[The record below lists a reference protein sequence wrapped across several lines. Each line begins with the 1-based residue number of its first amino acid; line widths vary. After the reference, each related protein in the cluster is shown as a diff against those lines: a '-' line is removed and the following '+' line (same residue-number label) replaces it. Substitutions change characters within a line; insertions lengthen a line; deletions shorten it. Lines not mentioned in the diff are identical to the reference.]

1 MPATF
6 DPHPSN
12 RVEETMPM
20 KNLKVLIADDE
31 RELRE
36 SISST
41 LTHMGFQT
49 VLASD
54 GEEAVRMAQEVGP
67 AIAILDVN
75 MPKLTG
81 LEALKAIK
89 ENDPSILVLMI
100 TAHGN
105 VSDAVVALKEGAY
118 NYIEKPLKENHLREL
133 VEKAS
138 NTHQAVQAVALSS
151 PTLKLEGGQDFV
163 GNSRQM
169 KSVFLL
175 IQRLANVATSVLIRG
190 ENGTGKELVASAI
203 HHYGPR
209 KDKRFVAVNCGAIP
223 ENLMESELFGHEKG
237 AFTGANARHI
247 GKFQFA
253 EGGTLFLD
261 EIGEL
266 STQMQVK
273 LLRVLQE
280 RSFTPVG
287 SNREIRCDVRIIAA
301 TNRNLEKMIQEG
313 SFRQDLFYRLNVM
326 PIFLPALRE
335 RVDDIPTLVQTFIA
349 KFNRLHQREIKGIR
363 KEALDKLQAYD
374 WPGNIRE
381 LENAI
386 ESSFVMEMGEDI
398 SLNSLPQQIS
408 GLSPQDQM
416 GQFVGQGDATAPFT
430 EAEKAGEL
438 HVPGIDFQVEKEEF
452 ERQFIINALKRFGGK
467 INQTVAHANIP
478 KNTLLRKIRK
488 YDIKAWEIGAKEEE
502 LKNEDL
508 VPDETL

>member
-1 MPATF
+1 MRRSNSIDLYTLPYYKIPLE
-6 DPHPSN
+6 PHVKKP
-12 RVEETMPM
+12 
-20 KNLKVLIADDE
+20 KVLIADDE
-31 RELRE
+31 KELRE
-36 SISST
+36 SISAA
-41 LTHMGFQT
+41 LVHMGFET
-49 VLASD
+49 VLAVD
-54 GEEAVRMAQEVGP
+54 GEDAIQKAQAEDFS
-67 AIAILDVN
+67 IAILDVN
-75 MPKLTG
+75 MPRKNG
-81 LEALKAIK
+81 MEALRAIK
-89 ENDPSILVLMI
+89 ENDPSVLALVI

-105 VSDAVVALKEGAY
+105 VSDAVEALREGAF
-118 NYIEKPLKENHLREL
+118 NYIEKPVKESHLRAL

-138 NTHQAVQAVALSS
+138 KTHQAVSDVAFSS
-151 PTLKLEGGQDFV
+151 PTLKLENGQEFV
-163 GNSRQM
+163 GHSRQM
-169 KSVFLL
+169 KSVFTL
-175 IQRLANVATSVLIRG
+175 IQRLANVSTSVLIRG

-261 EIGEL
+261 EVGEL
-266 STQMQVK
+266 PLAMQVK

-280 RSFTPVG
+280 RAFTPVG

-301 TNRNLEKMIQEG
+301 TNRDLDKMIKEG

-326 PIFLPALRE
+326 PIFLPSLRD
-335 RVDDIPTLVQTFIA
+335 RVDDIPSLATHFIH
-349 KFNRLHQREIKGIR
+349 KFNKLHGRNIQGIDEESLSCL
-363 KEALDKLQAYD
+363 KKYS

-386 ESSFVMEMGEDI
+386 ERAFVMELGERV
-398 SLNSLPQQIS
+398 SLRALPEQIS
-408 GLSPQDQM
+408 GLTPDENFQPAIANSLSEETHSSE
-416 GQFVGQGDATAPFT
+416 VSAA
-430 EAEKAGEL
+430 
-438 HVPGIDFQVEKEEF
+438 GIDFHREKEDF
-452 ERQFIINALKRFGGK
+452 ERQFIINALKRFGGR

-488 YDIKAWEIGAKEEE
+488 YDIKPAEYGAEDGAS
-502 LKNEDL
+502 EDL